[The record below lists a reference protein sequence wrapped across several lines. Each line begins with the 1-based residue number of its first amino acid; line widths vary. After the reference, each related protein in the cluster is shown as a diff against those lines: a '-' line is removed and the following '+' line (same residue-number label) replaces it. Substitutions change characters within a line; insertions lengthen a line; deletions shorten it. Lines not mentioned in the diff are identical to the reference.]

1 VAASP
6 IITRRKALSKWGPNV
21 RFGVRREVSR
31 VMSRLTIRARLVI
44 LSGALLCLLI
54 ATNLYLMHTL
64 AKNSTAVA
72 TETELSSIIESANGA
87 RIAFGEM
94 RYWLTDLAVSLLT
107 PSERSAAA
115 ARGRMNSYLDRLAL
129 RKPKLVAEIRS
140 ERDEF
145 EKSANDAVDQYTND
159 KRVIGNSLLAQA
171 RQHSVKVDELLT
183 SLINELKG
191 DLSAERNGI
200 VNDVTAATNRTLLAD
215 VFILALGIALT
226 FIILRSIAVPLHRL
240 VGAIDGLSAGDLSVP
255 IPRAG
260 SDEIGA
266 MAHTLALFRDSLRER
281 DRFAAEAEAQRK
293 TIAAAIATI
302 SEGFVLYDS
311 NDRIVL
317 FNEQFRA
324 IYPGLADIIKQGT
337 TFGEVLEAVVLR
349 SLVDLGNQSPQDWIA
364 ERRARREHS
373 GGFAEYRYG
382 GRYIRISERR
392 IQDGG
397 TVAVYSDITELR
409 QHNLELEQAR
419 ELSEVANRTKSQ
431 FLANMS
437 HELRTPLN
445 AIIGYSEILQEDAA
459 DGGQEHFITDLKK
472 IEGAGR
478 HLLGLINDIL
488 DLSKVEA
495 GKMEVFI
502 EEVDIPSLLE
512 EVGAII
518 RPLVGKSGNTL
529 ELHVAPEIGSIRTDR
544 TKVKQCLL
552 NVLSNA
558 SKFTQNGKLTLAIER
573 TERATVQMTIS
584 DTGIG
589 MSPEQLGRLFQAFS
603 QADASTTKK
612 FGGTGLGLAIT
623 RHFCRLLG
631 GDISATS
638 RAGQGSTFKIV
649 IQDQTAGPPRP
660 EATNG
665 LSAESTPNSNDDSA
679 SITVLVVDD
688 DAASRDLLTTNLKRE
703 GYRTV
708 QARGGDEALELALKL
723 RPDAITLD
731 VLMPKTDGWAVLGA
745 LKANPELCDIPVI
758 MVTVAPDRGIGLSL
772 GAAEVMTKPVD
783 RAELTALLRHLLSRE
798 GPILLVEDDLATR
811 ETVRSTIGKMGLT
824 VAEVTNGR
832 LALSWLA
839 ENPAPALILLD
850 LMMPEMDGFEFL
862 DTFNS
867 RADWR
872 HVPVVVI
879 TAKQLTAA
887 ERGLLAVRTVIEKGD
902 SIDRDIAAAIGKA
915 VGRRPARADIEM

>member
-1 VAASP
+1 
-6 IITRRKALSKWGPNV
+6 
-21 RFGVRREVSR
+21 
-31 VMSRLTIRARLVI
+31 MSRLTIRAKLI
-44 LSGALLCLLI
+44 LLSGALLCMLV
-54 ATNLYLMHTL
+54 ATNLYLTRTL
-64 AKNSTAVA
+64 SKNSAAVA
-72 TETELSSIIESANGA
+72 TETELSAIIETANGA
-87 RIAFGEM
+87 QIAFGEM

-107 PSERSAAA
+107 PSERNAAA
-115 ARGRMNSYLDRLAL
+115 ARSRMDGYLDRLEL
-129 RKPKLVAEIRS
+129 RKPKLVAVIRS

-145 EKSANDAVDQYTND
+145 EKSANDAVDKYTND
-159 KRVIGNSLLAQA
+159 QRVIGNSLLALA
-171 RQHSVKVDELLT
+171 RNHSVKVDELLN
-183 SLINELKG
+183 SLNNELRVE
-191 DLSAERNGI
+191 LTAERDQI
-200 VNDVTAATNRTLLAD
+200 INDVTAATNGTLIAD
-215 VFILALGIALT
+215 LLILVLGVLLT
-226 FIILRSIAVPLHRL
+226 FFILRSIAVPLHRL
-240 VGAIDGLSAGDLSVP
+240 VGAIDGLSAGNLSVP
-255 IPRAG
+255 IPSAG
-260 SDEIGA
+260 PDEIGA
-266 MAHTLALFRDSLRER
+266 MARTLALFRDSLKER
-281 DRFAAEAEAQRK
+281 DRFAAEAERQRK

-311 NDRIVL
+311 DDRIVL

-337 TFGEVLEAVVLR
+337 TFGEVLDAVISR
-349 SLVDLGNQSPQDWIA
+349 ALVDLGGQSPQEWIA
-364 ERRARREHS
+364 ERKARREHS

-382 GRYIRISERR
+382 GRYVRISERR
-392 IQDGG
+392 IQGGG

-409 QHNLELEQAR
+409 QHNIELEKAR

-459 DGGQEHFITDLKK
+459 ESGQDRIITDLKK
-472 IEGAGR
+472 IESAGR

-495 GKMEVFI
+495 GKMEVYI
-502 EEVDIPSLLE
+502 EEVEISSLLG

-518 RPLVGKSGNTL
+518 KPLVAKNGNTL
-529 ELHVAPEIGSIRTDR
+529 EMRVASDIGSLRTDR
-544 TKVKQCLL
+544 TKLKQCLL
-552 NVLSNA
+552 NVLSNG
-558 SKFTQNGKLTLAIER
+558 SKFTQDGKLTLAVER
-573 TERATVQMTIS
+573 TDRAMIQMTIS

-589 MSPEQLGRLFQAFS
+589 MSEEQLGRLFQTFS

-631 GDISATS
+631 GDISVAS
-638 RAGQGSTFKIV
+638 RVGEGSTFTI
-649 IQDQTAGPPRP
+649 IIPDQVVEP
-660 EATNG
+660 NG
-665 LSAESTPNSNDDSA
+665 SGMPVDFPQEPTLVSADEGKSP
-679 SITVLVVDD
+679 ITVLVVDD
-688 DAASRDLLTTNLKRE
+688 DPASRDLLTTNLRRE
-703 GYRTV
+703 GYQTV

-772 GAAEVMTKPVD
+772 GAAEVLTKPVD
-783 RAELTALLRHLLSRE
+783 RAELMSLLRNLLSRE
-798 GPILLVEDDLATR
+798 GPILLVEDDPATR
-811 ETVRSTIGKMGLT
+811 DTVRNTIEKMGLT

-839 ENPAPALILLD
+839 KNPAPALILLD
-850 LMMPEMDGFEFL
+850 LLMPEMDGFEFL

-867 RADWR
+867 RVDWR

-887 ERGLLAVRTVIEKGD
+887 ERGLLSVRTVIEKGD

-915 VGRRPARADIEM
+915 VGRRPARADTEM

>member
-1 VAASP
+1 
-6 IITRRKALSKWGPNV
+6 
-21 RFGVRREVSR
+21 
-31 VMSRLTIRARLVI
+31 MLV
-44 LSGALLCLLI
+44 
-54 ATNLYLMHTL
+54 ATNLYLTSKL
-64 AKNSTAVA
+64 ANSTAAVVR
-72 TETELSSIIESANGA
+72 ETELSGIIDSANNV

-107 PSERSAAA
+107 PSERSAKA
-115 ARGRMNSYLDRLAL
+115 ARGRMDGYLDQLAL
-129 RKPKLVAEIRS
+129 RKPELVAAVRI

-145 EKSANDAVDQYTND
+145 EKAANDAVDRYTNNQ
-159 KRVIGNSLLAQA
+159 RVLGNSLLAKA
-171 RQHSVKVDELLT
+171 RDHSVKVDELLT
-183 SLINELKG
+183 SLINSLREEL
-191 DLSAERNGI
+191 ATERDRI
-200 VNDVTAATNRTLLAD
+200 VADVTSATQRTLIAD
-215 VFILALGIALT
+215 LLIVALGVLLT
-226 FIILRSIAVPLHRL
+226 FVILRSIAVPLRQL
-240 VGAIDGLSAGDLSVP
+240 VGAIDGLSAGNLAVP
-255 IPRAG
+255 IPQA
-260 SDEIGA
+260 SPDEIGT
-266 MAHTLALFRDSLRER
+266 MARTLGLFRDSLKER

-311 NDRIVL
+311 EDRIVL
-317 FNEQFRA
+317 FNEQFRD
-324 IYPGLADIIKQGT
+324 IYPGLANIIKTGT
-337 TFGEVLEAVVLR
+337 TFAEVLEAVVSR
-349 SLVDLGNQSPQDWIA
+349 SLIDLGGQSPQDWIA
-364 ERRARREHS
+364 DRKARHAGS
-373 GGFAEYRYG
+373 GGLAEYRYG
-382 GRYIRISERR
+382 GRFVRISERR
-392 IQDGG
+392 IQGGG

-409 QHNLELEQAR
+409 KHNLELEEAR

-459 DGGQEHFITDLKK
+459 DNGQEQLVPDLKK

-495 GKMEVFI
+495 GKMDVFI
-502 EEVDIPSLLE
+502 EDVDISSLLD
-512 EVGAII
+512 EVTSII
-518 RPLVGKSGNTL
+518 TPLVAKNGNWL
-529 ELHVAPEIGSIRTDR
+529 DLRIGDSLGNMRTDR

-558 SKFTQNGKLTLAIER
+558 NKFTQDGLLTVEVLRLE
-573 TERATVQMTIS
+573 TVRPTIQMTIS

-589 MSPEQLGRLFQAFS
+589 MSEEQLGRLFQAFS

-631 GDISATS
+631 GDISVVS
-638 RAGQGSTFKIV
+638 RIGEGSTFTIV
-649 IQDQTAGPPRP
+649 LPDEVAYP
-660 EATNG
+660 ERSEIPIDLVQESESAYNG
-665 LSAESTPNSNDDSA
+665 KSP
-679 SITVLVVDD
+679 ITVLVVDD
-688 DAASRDLLTTNLKRE
+688 DPASRDLLTTNLRRE
-703 GYRTV
+703 GYQTV

-723 RPDAITLD
+723 KPDAITLD

-745 LKANPELCDIPVI
+745 LKANPKLCDIPVI

-783 RAELTALLRHLLSRE
+783 RAGLMSLLRNLLSRD

-811 ETVRSTIGKMGLT
+811 ETIRNTIQKMGLT

-867 RADWR
+867 RIDWR
-872 HVPVVVI
+872 HVPVVII

-887 ERGLLAVRTVIEKGD
+887 ERGLLSVRTVIEKGD
-902 SIDRDIAAAIGKA
+902 SIDRDIAAAVARA
-915 VGRRPARADIEM
+915 VGRRPARGAPDVII

>member
-1 VAASP
+1 MDC
-6 IITRRKALSKWGPNV
+6 
-21 RFGVRREVSR
+21 GVRGEVSR

-44 LSGALLCLLI
+44 LSGVLLCMLI
-54 ATNLYLMHTL
+54 ATNLYLMRTL
-64 AKNSTAVA
+64 AKNSTTVA
-72 TETELSSIIESANGA
+72 TETELSNIIDSANGA

-107 PSERSAAA
+107 PSERSAAT
-115 ARGRMNSYLDRLAL
+115 ARGRMNGYLDRLAL

-159 KRVIGNSLLAQA
+159 KRVIGNSLLAEA

-183 SLINELKG
+183 SLINELRG
-191 DLSAERNGI
+191 DLAAKRDGI
-200 VNDVTAATNRTLLAD
+200 VNDVTAATNRTLIAD

-255 IPRAG
+255 IPSAG

-266 MAHTLALFRDSLRER
+266 MARTLALFRNSLRER

-302 SEGFVLYDS
+302 SEGFALYDS

-317 FNEQFRA
+317 YNEQFRA
-324 IYPGLADIIKQGT
+324 IYPGLADIIKHGT
-337 TFGEVLEAVVLR
+337 TFGEVLEAVVSR

-392 IQDGG
+392 IQGGG

-518 RPLVGKSGNTL
+518 RPLVAKSGNAL
-529 ELHVAPEIGSIRTDR
+529 ELRVAPEIGSIRTDR

-558 SKFTQNGKLTLAIER
+558 NKFTQNGKLTLAIQR
-573 TERATVQMTIS
+573 TDRATVQMTIS

-631 GDISATS
+631 GDISAAS
-638 RAGQGSTFKIV
+638 RVGEGSTFTIV
-649 IQDQTAGPPRP
+649 IPDQAGEPPRP
-660 EATNG
+660 EATSE
-665 LSAESTPNSNDDSA
+665 LSAESTPNSNGDSA

-688 DAASRDLLTTNLKRE
+688 DAASRDLLSTNLRRE

-783 RAELTALLRHLLSRE
+783 RAELTALLSHLLSRD

-811 ETVRSTIGKMGLT
+811 ETVRSTIEKMGLT

-887 ERGLLAVRTVIEKGD
+887 ERGLLAVRTVIEKSA

-915 VGRRPARADIEM
+915 VGRHPARADIEM

>member
-1 VAASP
+1 
-6 IITRRKALSKWGPNV
+6 
-21 RFGVRREVSR
+21 
-31 VMSRLTIRARLVI
+31 
-44 LSGALLCLLI
+44 
-54 ATNLYLMHTL
+54 
-64 AKNSTAVA
+64 
-72 TETELSSIIESANGA
+72 
-87 RIAFGEM
+87 
-94 RYWLTDLAVSLLT
+94 
-107 PSERSAAA
+107 
-115 ARGRMNSYLDRLAL
+115 
-129 RKPKLVAEIRS
+129 
-140 ERDEF
+140 
-145 EKSANDAVDQYTND
+145 
-159 KRVIGNSLLAQA
+159 
-171 RQHSVKVDELLT
+171 
-183 SLINELKG
+183 
-191 DLSAERNGI
+191 
-200 VNDVTAATNRTLLAD
+200 
-215 VFILALGIALT
+215 
-226 FIILRSIAVPLHRL
+226 
-240 VGAIDGLSAGDLSVP
+240 
-255 IPRAG
+255 
-260 SDEIGA
+260 
-266 MAHTLALFRDSLRER
+266 
-281 DRFAAEAEAQRK
+281 
-293 TIAAAIATI
+293 
-302 SEGFVLYDS
+302 
-311 NDRIVL
+311 
-317 FNEQFRA
+317 
-324 IYPGLADIIKQGT
+324 
-337 TFGEVLEAVVLR
+337 VLEAVVSR

-364 ERRARREHS
+364 ERRARHEHS

-392 IQDGG
+392 IQGGG

-409 QHNLELEQAR
+409 RHNLELEQAR
-419 ELSEVANRTKSQ
+419 ELSEAANRTKSQ

-459 DGGQEHFITDLKK
+459 DGGQEQLVTDLKK

-518 RPLVGKSGNTL
+518 RPLVAKTGNTL
-529 ELHVAPEIGSIRTDR
+529 EIRLATEVGNIRTDR

-558 SKFTQNGKLTLAIER
+558 SKFTQNGKLTLEIKR
-573 TERATVQMTIS
+573 TDRAMVQMTIS

-589 MSPEQLGRLFQAFS
+589 MNPEQLNRLFQAFS

-631 GDISATS
+631 GDISVAS
-638 RAGQGSTFKIV
+638 RVGEGSTFTIV
-649 IQDQTAGPPRP
+649 IPDQAGWPPP
-660 EATNG
+660 HVASGEP
-665 LSAESTPNSNDDSA
+665 SIESTPNSNEDGFA
-679 SITVLVVDD
+679 ITVLVVDD
-688 DAASRDLLTTNLKRE
+688 DAASRDLLTTNLRRE
-703 GYRTV
+703 GYRAV
-708 QARGGDEALELALKL
+708 QARGGDEALELAVKL

-731 VLMPKTDGWAVLGA
+731 VLMPKTDGWAVLAA

-758 MVTVAPDRGIGLSL
+758 MVTVAPDRGVGLSL

-783 RAELTALLRHLLSRE
+783 RAELIALLRHLLASD
-798 GPILLVEDDLATR
+798 GPILLIEDDLATR
-811 ETVRSTIGKMGLT
+811 DTVRSTIEKMGLT
-824 VAEVTNGR
+824 VAEVANGR

-887 ERGLLAVRTVIEKGD
+887 ERSLLTARTVIEKAD
-902 SIDRDIAAAIGKA
+902 SIERDIAAAIDKA
-915 VGRRPARADIEM
+915 VGRRPARANIEINRQTKLQWGFDGKDFVG

>member
-1 VAASP
+1 
-6 IITRRKALSKWGPNV
+6 
-21 RFGVRREVSR
+21 
-31 VMSRLTIRARLVI
+31 MSRLTIRAKLI
-44 LSGALLCLLI
+44 LLSGALLCMLI
-54 ATNLYLMHTL
+54 ATNLYLTRTL
-64 AKNSTAVA
+64 SKNSAAVA
-72 TETELSSIIESANGA
+72 NETELSAIIETANGA
-87 RIAFGEM
+87 QIAFGEM

-107 PSERSAAA
+107 PSERNAAA
-115 ARGRMNSYLDRLAL
+115 ARSRMDGYLDRLAL
-129 RKPKLVAEIRS
+129 RKPKLVAVIRS

-145 EKSANDAVDQYTND
+145 EKSANDAVDKYTND
-159 KRVIGNSLLAQA
+159 QRVIGNSLLALA
-171 RQHSVKVDELLT
+171 RNHSVKVDELLN
-183 SLINELKG
+183 SLNNELRME
-191 DLSAERNGI
+191 LTAERDQI
-200 VNDVTAATNRTLLAD
+200 INDVTAATNGTLIAD
-215 VFILALGIALT
+215 LLILVLGVLLT
-226 FIILRSIAVPLHRL
+226 FFILRSIAVPLHRL

-255 IPRAG
+255 IPSAG
-260 SDEIGA
+260 PDEIGA
-266 MAHTLALFRDSLRER
+266 MARTLALFRDSLKER
-281 DRFAAEAEAQRK
+281 DSFAAEAERQRK

-311 NDRIVL
+311 DDRIVL
-317 FNEQFRA
+317 FNVQFRA
-324 IYPGLADIIKQGT
+324 IYPGLADIIRQGT
-337 TFGEVLEAVVLR
+337 TFGEILEAVISR
-349 SLVDLGNQSPQDWIA
+349 SLVDLGGQSPQEWIA
-364 ERRARREHS
+364 ERKARREHS

-382 GRYIRISERR
+382 GRYVRISERR
-392 IQDGG
+392 IQGGG

-409 QHNLELEQAR
+409 QHNIELEKAR

-459 DGGQEHFITDLKK
+459 ESGQDQIITDLKK
-472 IEGAGR
+472 IESAGR

-495 GKMEVFI
+495 GKMEVYI
-502 EEVDIPSLLE
+502 EEVEIPSLLG

-518 RPLVGKSGNTL
+518 RPLVAKNGNTL
-529 ELHVAPEIGSIRTDR
+529 EMRVASDIGSLRTDR
-544 TKVKQCLL
+544 TKLKQCLL
-552 NVLSNA
+552 NVLSNG
-558 SKFTQNGKLTLAIER
+558 SKFTQDGKLTLAVER
-573 TERATVQMTIS
+573 TDRAMIQMTIS

-589 MSPEQLGRLFQAFS
+589 MSEEQLGRLFQAFS

-631 GDISATS
+631 GDISVVS
-638 RAGQGSTFKIV
+638 RVGEGSTFTI
-649 IQDQTAGPPRP
+649 IIPDQVVEPKGSEMPVDFPQEPTPV
-660 EATNG
+660 
-665 LSAESTPNSNDDSA
+665 SADEGKSP
-679 SITVLVVDD
+679 ITVLVVDD
-688 DAASRDLLTTNLKRE
+688 DPVSRDLLTTNLRRE
-703 GYRTV
+703 GYQTV

-772 GAAEVMTKPVD
+772 GAAEVLTKPVD
-783 RAELTALLRHLLSRE
+783 RAELMSLLRNLLSRE
-798 GPILLVEDDLATR
+798 GPILLVEDDPATR
-811 ETVRSTIGKMGLT
+811 ETVRNTIEKMGLT

-839 ENPAPALILLD
+839 ENPTPALILLD

-867 RADWR
+867 RVDWR

-887 ERGLLAVRTVIEKGD
+887 ERGLLSVRTVIEKGD

-915 VGRRPARADIEM
+915 VGGRPARADTEM

>member
-1 VAASP
+1 M
-6 IITRRKALSKWGPNV
+6 I
-21 RFGVRREVSR
+21 F
-31 VMSRLTIRARLVI
+31 RLTIRTRLII
-44 LSGALLCLLI
+44 LSGALLCMLV
-54 ATNLYLMHTL
+54 ATNLYLTSKL
-64 AKNSTAVA
+64 ANNSAAVA
-72 TETELSSIIESANGA
+72 KETELSGIIDSANSA

-115 ARGRMNSYLDRLAL
+115 ARSRMDGSLEQLAL
-129 RKPKLVAEIRS
+129 RKPKLVAAVRA
-140 ERDEF
+140 ERTEF
-145 EKSANDAVDQYTND
+145 EKAANDAVDRYTND
-159 KRVIGNSLLAQA
+159 QRVLGNLMLAQA
-171 RQHSVKVDELLT
+171 RDHSVKVDQLLISLIDELRGELTAERHQIVADVTSATQRTLIADVLIVALGVLLT
-183 SLINELKG
+183 
-191 DLSAERNGI
+191 
-200 VNDVTAATNRTLLAD
+200 LL
-215 VFILALGIALT
+215 
-226 FIILRSIAVPLHRL
+226 ILRSIAVPLRQL
-240 VGAIDGLSAGDLSVP
+240 IRAIDGLSAGNLAVP
-255 IPRAG
+255 IPPA
-260 SDEIGA
+260 SPDEIGS
-266 MAHTLALFRDSLRER
+266 MAHTLGLFRDSLKER

-302 SEGFVLYDS
+302 SEGFVLYDAE
-311 NDRIVL
+311 DRIVL
-317 FNEQFRA
+317 FNEQFRD
-324 IYPGLADIIKQGT
+324 IYPGLADIIKPGT
-337 TFGEVLEAVVLR
+337 TFGQVLETVISR
-349 SLVDLGNQSPQDWIA
+349 SLVDLAGQSPQDWIA
-364 ERRARREHS
+364 ERKARHEQS

-382 GRYIRISERR
+382 GRFVRISERR
-392 IQDGG
+392 IQGGG

-409 QHNLELEQAR
+409 QQNLELEEAR

-459 DGGQEHFITDLKK
+459 DSGQEQIVPDLKK

-495 GKMEVFI
+495 GKMDVFI
-502 EEVDIPSLLE
+502 EDIDISSLLD
-512 EVGAII
+512 EVKSII
-518 RPLVGKSGNTL
+518 TPLVAKNGNKL
-529 ELHVAPEIGSIRTDR
+529 EVHLAEHIGSMRTDR

-558 SKFTQNGKLTLAIER
+558 SKFTQSGKLTVDVKRLETDHPMIQIA
-573 TERATVQMTIS
+573 IS

-589 MSPEQLGRLFQAFS
+589 MSEEQLGRLFQAFS

-612 FGGTGLGLAIT
+612 FGGTGLGLVIT

-631 GDISATS
+631 GDISVAS
-638 RAGQGSTFKIV
+638 RMGAGSTFTITLP
-649 IQDQTAGPPRP
+649 DQASEPHQSAAPAEADLELPRTNSIDTALN
-660 EATNG
+660 AV
-665 LSAESTPNSNDDSA
+665 
-679 SITVLVVDD
+679 TVLVVDD
-688 DAASRDLLTTNLKRE
+688 DPAARDLLTTNLGRE

-708 QARGGDEALELALKL
+708 QARGGEEALELARKL

-731 VLMPKTDGWAVLGA
+731 VLMPKKDGWSVLGA
-745 LKANPELCDIPVI
+745 LKADPELCDIPVI

-783 RAELTALLRHLLSRE
+783 RAELTSLLRQLLSRD
-798 GPILLVEDDLATR
+798 GPILVVEDDLATR
-811 ETVRSTIGKMGLT
+811 ETVRHTIEKMGLT

-832 LALSWLA
+832 LALAWLA
-839 ENPAPALILLD
+839 ANPAPAVILLD

-867 RADWR
+867 RAEWR

-887 ERGLLAVRTVIEKGD
+887 ERALLSGQARSVIRKGA
-902 SIDRDIAAAIGKA
+902 SIDRDIAEAIRKA
-915 VGRRPARADIEM
+915 VGQRPMHRASNPATSIVDNE

>member
-1 VAASP
+1 VLGRGWSRP
-6 IITRRKALSKWGPNV
+6 HRH
-21 RFGVRREVSR
+21 EVSR
-31 VMSRLTIRARLVI
+31 VIFRLTIRARLII
-44 LSGALLCLLI
+44 LSGALLCMLV
-54 ATNLYLMHTL
+54 ATNLYLTSKL
-64 AKNSTAVA
+64 ANNSAAVA
-72 TETELSSIIESANGA
+72 KETELSGIIDSANNA

-107 PSERSAAA
+107 PSERNASAA
-115 ARGRMNSYLDRLAL
+115 RSRMDGYLDQLAL
-129 RKPKLVAEIRS
+129 RKPKLVAAVRA
-140 ERDEF
+140 ERNEF
-145 EKSANDAVDQYTND
+145 EKAANDAVDRYTND
-159 KRVIGNSLLAQA
+159 QRVLGNSQLAQA
-171 RQHSVKVDELLT
+171 RDHSVKVDQLLISLIDELRQELTAERDQIVADVTSATHRTLIADLLIVALGVLLT
-183 SLINELKG
+183 L
-191 DLSAERNGI
+191 
-200 VNDVTAATNRTLLAD
+200 V
-215 VFILALGIALT
+215 
-226 FIILRSIAVPLHRL
+226 ILRSIAVPLRQL
-240 VGAIDGLSAGDLSVP
+240 IGAIDGLSAGNLAVP
-255 IPRAG
+255 IPPA
-260 SDEIGA
+260 SPDEIGS
-266 MAHTLALFRDSLRER
+266 MAHTLGLFRDSLKER

-302 SEGFVLYDS
+302 SEGFVLYDAE
-311 NDRIVL
+311 DRIVL
-317 FNEQFRA
+317 FNEQFRD
-324 IYPGLADIIKQGT
+324 IYPGLADIIKPGT
-337 TFGEVLEAVVLR
+337 TFGQMLETVISR
-349 SLVDLGNQSPQDWIA
+349 SLVDLAGQSPQDWIA
-364 ERRARREHS
+364 ERKARHEHS

-382 GRYIRISERR
+382 GRFVRISERR
-392 IQDGG
+392 IQGGG

-409 QHNLELEQAR
+409 QQNLELEEAR

-459 DGGQEHFITDLKK
+459 DSGQEQLVPDLKK

-495 GKMEVFI
+495 GKMDVFI
-502 EEVDIPSLLE
+502 EDIDISSLLD
-512 EVGAII
+512 EVKSII
-518 RPLVGKSGNTL
+518 TPLVAKNGNKL
-529 ELHVAPEIGSIRTDR
+529 ELHLADHIGSMRTDR

-558 SKFTQNGKLTLAIER
+558 SKFTQDGKLTVEVER
-573 TERATVQMTIS
+573 LETDRPMIQITIS

-589 MSPEQLGRLFQAFS
+589 MSEEQLGRLFQAFS

-631 GDISATS
+631 GDITVASQVGA
-638 RAGQGSTFKIV
+638 GSTFTITLP
-649 IQDQTAGPPRP
+649 DQAAEPHQSTAPVEADLELPRI
-660 EATNG
+660 
-665 LSAESTPNSNDDSA
+665 NSVDAAVNA
-679 SITVLVVDD
+679 VTVLVVDD
-688 DAASRDLLTTNLKRE
+688 DPAARDLLTTNLGRE

-708 QARGGDEALELALKL
+708 QARSGDEALELARKL

-731 VLMPKTDGWAVLGA
+731 VLMPKKDGWTVLGA
-745 LKANPELCDIPVI
+745 LKADPELCDIPVI

-783 RAELTALLRHLLSRE
+783 RAELTSLLRQLLSRD
-798 GPILLVEDDLATR
+798 GPILVVEDDLATR
-811 ETVRSTIGKMGLT
+811 ETVRHTIEKMGLT

-832 LALSWLA
+832 LALAWLA
-839 ENPAPALILLD
+839 ENPAPAVILLD

-887 ERGLLAVRTVIEKGD
+887 ERALLSGRARSVIRKGA
-902 SIDRDIAAAIGKA
+902 SIDRDIAEAIRKA
-915 VGRRPARADIEM
+915 VGQRPLRRVADAAT

>member
-1 VAASP
+1 VDGHAH
-6 IITRRKALSKWGPNV
+6 RH
-21 RFGVRREVSR
+21 EESR
-31 VMSRLTIRARLVI
+31 VIFRLTIRARLII
-44 LSGALLCLLI
+44 LSGVLLCMLV
-54 ATNLYLMHTL
+54 ATNLYLTSKL
-64 AKNSTAVA
+64 ANNSAAVA
-72 TETELSSIIESANGA
+72 KETELSGVIDSANSA

-107 PSERSAAA
+107 ASERNAAA
-115 ARGRMNSYLDRLAL
+115 AHSRMDGYLDQLAL
-129 RKPKLVAEIRS
+129 RKPKLVAAVRA
-140 ERDEF
+140 ERNEF
-145 EKSANDAVDQYTND
+145 EKTANDAVDRYTND
-159 KRVIGNSLLAQA
+159 QRVLGNSQLAQA
-171 RQHSVKVDELLT
+171 RDHSVKVDQLLISLIDELRQELTAERDQIVADVTSATHRTLIADLLIVALGVLLT
-183 SLINELKG
+183 F
-191 DLSAERNGI
+191 
-200 VNDVTAATNRTLLAD
+200 V
-215 VFILALGIALT
+215 
-226 FIILRSIAVPLHRL
+226 ILRSIAVPLRQL
-240 VGAIDGLSAGDLSVP
+240 IGAIDGLSAGNLAVP
-255 IPRAG
+255 IPPA
-260 SDEIGA
+260 SPDEIGS
-266 MAHTLALFRDSLRER
+266 MAHTLGLFRDSLKER

-302 SEGFVLYDS
+302 SEGFALYDAE
-311 NDRIVL
+311 DRIVL
-317 FNEQFRA
+317 FNEQFRD
-324 IYPGLADIIKQGT
+324 IYPGLADIIKPGT
-337 TFGEVLEAVVLR
+337 TFGQVLETVISR
-349 SLVDLGNQSPQDWIA
+349 SLVDLAGQSPQDWIA
-364 ERRARREHS
+364 ERKARHEHS

-382 GRYIRISERR
+382 GRFVRISERR
-392 IQDGG
+392 IQGGG

-409 QHNLELEQAR
+409 QQNLELEEAR

-459 DGGQEHFITDLKK
+459 DSGQELVPDLKK

-495 GKMEVFI
+495 GKMDVFI
-502 EEVDIPSLLE
+502 EDIDISSLLD
-512 EVGAII
+512 EVKSII
-518 RPLVGKSGNTL
+518 TPLVAKNGNKL
-529 ELHVAPEIGSIRTDR
+529 ELHLANHIGSMRTDR

-558 SKFTQNGKLTLAIER
+558 SKFTQDGKLIVEVER
-573 TERATVQMTIS
+573 LETDRAMIQIAIS

-589 MSPEQLGRLFQAFS
+589 MSEEQLGRLFQAFS

-631 GDISATS
+631 GDITVASQVGA
-638 RAGQGSTFKIV
+638 GSTFTITLPDRADDP
-649 IQDQTAGPPRP
+649 QQSTAPVEADLELPR
-660 EATNG
+660 TN
-665 LSAESTPNSNDDSA
+665 SADAAVNA
-679 SITVLVVDD
+679 VTVLVVDD
-688 DAASRDLLTTNLKRE
+688 DPAARDLLTTNLGRE

-708 QARGGDEALELALKL
+708 QARSGDEALELARKL

-731 VLMPKTDGWAVLGA
+731 VLMPKKDGWTVLGA
-745 LKANPELCDIPVI
+745 LKADSELCDIPVI

-783 RAELTALLRHLLSRE
+783 RAELTSLLRQLLSRD
-798 GPILLVEDDLATR
+798 GPILVVEDDLATR
-811 ETVRSTIGKMGLT
+811 ETVRHTIEKLGLT

-832 LALSWLA
+832 LALAWLA
-839 ENPAPALILLD
+839 ENPAPAVILLD

-887 ERGLLAVRTVIEKGD
+887 ERALLSGRARSVIRKGA
-902 SIDRDIAAAIGKA
+902 SIDRDIAEAIRKA
-915 VGRRPARADIEM
+915 VGQRPLRRVANAAT

>member
-1 VAASP
+1 
-6 IITRRKALSKWGPNV
+6 
-21 RFGVRREVSR
+21 
-31 VMSRLTIRARLVI
+31 MSHLTIRAKLI
-44 LSGALLCLLI
+44 FLSGALLCMLV
-54 ATNLYLMHTL
+54 ATNLYLTRTL
-64 AKNSTAVA
+64 SKNSAAVA
-72 TETELSSIIESANGA
+72 NETELSAVIDRANGA

-107 PSERSAAA
+107 PSERNAAA
-115 ARGRMNSYLDRLAL
+115 ARSRMDGYLDQLAI
-129 RKPKLVAEIRS
+129 RKPKLVAVIRS

-145 EKSANDAVDQYTND
+145 EKSANDAVDKYTND
-159 KRVIGNSLLAQA
+159 QRVIGNSLLALA
-171 RQHSVKVDELLT
+171 RNRSVKVDELLN
-183 SLINELKG
+183 SLISELRAE
-191 DLSAERNGI
+191 LAAERDQI
-200 VNDVTAATNRTLLAD
+200 VDDVTAATKGTLIAD
-215 VFILALGIALT
+215 LLILALGVLLT
-226 FIILRSIAVPLHRL
+226 FAILRSIAVPLHRL
-240 VGAIDGLSAGDLSVP
+240 VGAIDGLSAGNLSVP
-255 IPRAG
+255 IPPAG
-260 SDEIGA
+260 PDEIGA
-266 MAHTLALFRDSLRER
+266 MARTLALFRDSLKER
-281 DRFAAEAEAQRK
+281 DRFAAEAEGQRK

-311 NDRIVL
+311 DDRIVL

-337 TFGEVLEAVVLR
+337 TFTELLEAVISR
-349 SLVDLGNQSPQDWIA
+349 SLVDLGGQSPQEWIA
-364 ERRARREHS
+364 ERKARREHS

-382 GRYIRISERR
+382 GRYVRISERR
-392 IQDGG
+392 IQGGG

-445 AIIGYSEILQEDAA
+445 AIIGYSEILQEDAG
-459 DGGQEHFITDLKK
+459 DTGQEQLVPDLKK

-495 GKMEVFI
+495 GKMEVYI
-502 EEVDIPSLLE
+502 EEIELSSLLG

-518 RPLVGKSGNTL
+518 RPLVAKNGNTL
-529 ELHVAPEIGSIRTDR
+529 ETRMTGGIGTVRTDR
-544 TKVKQCLL
+544 TKLKQCLL

-558 SKFTQNGKLTLAIER
+558 SKFTQDGKLTLAIER
-573 TERATVQMTIS
+573 NDRAMIQITIS

-589 MSPEQLGRLFQAFS
+589 MSEEQLARLFQAFS

-631 GDISATS
+631 GDISVAS
-638 RAGQGSTFKIV
+638 RVGEGSTFTIV
-649 IQDQTAGPPRP
+649 IPDQA
-660 EATNG
+660 
-665 LSAESTPNSNDDSA
+665 AEPKRSDMPVDFSQEPAPQLADEDKSQV
-679 SITVLVVDD
+679 TVLVVDD
-688 DAASRDLLTTNLKRE
+688 DPASRDLLTTNLRRE
-703 GYRTV
+703 GYQTV

-731 VLMPKTDGWAVLGA
+731 VLMPKTDGWAVLSA

-783 RAELTALLRHLLSRE
+783 RAELISLLRNLLSRD
-798 GPILLVEDDLATR
+798 GPILLVEDDAATR
-811 ETVRSTIGKMGLT
+811 ETVRHTIEKMGLT

-862 DTFNS
+862 DTFKS
-867 RADWR
+867 RVDWR
-872 HVPVVVI
+872 HVPVIII
-879 TAKQLTAA
+879 TAKQLTPA
-887 ERGLLAVRTVIEKGD
+887 ERGLLSVRTVIEKGG
-902 SIDRDIAAAIGKA
+902 SIDRDVAAAIGKA
-915 VGRRPARADIEM
+915 VGRRPARASSAM

>member
-1 VAASP
+1 V
-6 IITRRKALSKWGPNV
+6 I
-21 RFGVRREVSR
+21 F
-31 VMSRLTIRARLVI
+31 RLTIRARLII
-44 LSGALLCLLI
+44 LSGALLCMLI
-54 ATNLYLMHTL
+54 ATNLYLTTKL
-64 AKNSTAVA
+64 ANNTAAVA
-72 TETELSSIIESANGA
+72 KETELSGIIDSANNV

-107 PSERSAAA
+107 PSERNAKA
-115 ARGRMNSYLDRLAL
+115 ARGRMDGYLDQLSL
-129 RKPKLVAEIRS
+129 RKPDLVAAVRA

-145 EKSANDAVDQYTND
+145 EKAANDAVDRYTNNQ
-159 KRVIGNSLLAQA
+159 RVLGNSLLAKA
-171 RQHSVKVDELLT
+171 RDHSVKVDELLI
-183 SLINELKG
+183 SLINNLRAEL
-191 DLSAERNGI
+191 ATERDQI
-200 VNDVTAATNRTLLAD
+200 VADVTSAAQRTVIADLLI
-215 VFILALGIALT
+215 VALGVLLT
-226 FIILRSIAVPLHRL
+226 FVVLRSIAVPLRQL
-240 VGAIDGLSAGDLSVP
+240 VGAIDGLSAGNLAVP
-255 IPRAG
+255 IPQA
-260 SDEIGA
+260 SPDEIGT
-266 MAHTLALFRDSLRER
+266 MAHTLGLFRDSLRER

-311 NDRIVL
+311 EDRIVL
-317 FNEQFRA
+317 FNEQFRD
-324 IYPGLADIIKQGT
+324 IYPGLADIIKTGT
-337 TFGEVLEAVVLR
+337 TFAEVLEAVVSR
-349 SLVDLGNQSPQDWIA
+349 SLIDLGGQSPQDWIA
-364 ERRARREHS
+364 DRKARHAGS
-373 GGFAEYRYG
+373 GGLAEYRYG
-382 GRYIRISERR
+382 GRFVRISERR
-392 IQDGG
+392 IQGGG

-409 QHNLELEQAR
+409 QQNLELEEAR

-459 DGGQEHFITDLKK
+459 DNGQEQLIPDLKK

-495 GKMEVFI
+495 GKMDVFI
-502 EEVDIPSLLE
+502 EDVDISSLLD
-512 EVGAII
+512 EVKSII
-518 RPLVGKSGNTL
+518 TPLVAKNGNRL
-529 ELHVAPEIGSIRTDR
+529 DLRIGDNLGNMRTDR

-558 SKFTQNGKLTLAIER
+558 SKFTQDGKLTVEVLRLEKDRPTI
-573 TERATVQMTIS
+573 QMTIS

-589 MSPEQLGRLFQAFS
+589 MSEEQLGRLFQAFS

-631 GDISATS
+631 GDISVAS
-638 RAGQGSTFKIV
+638 RIGEGSTFTIV
-649 IQDQTAGPPRP
+649 LPDHVADP
-660 EATNG
+660 ERSEMPIDLVQESAHESADNG
-665 LSAESTPNSNDDSA
+665 KS

-688 DAASRDLLTTNLKRE
+688 DPASRDLLTTNLRRE
-703 GYRTV
+703 GYQTI

-745 LKANPELCDIPVI
+745 LKANPKLCDIPVI

-783 RAELTALLRHLLSRE
+783 RAGLMSLLRNLLSRD
-798 GPILLVEDDLATR
+798 GPILLVEDDPATR
-811 ETVRSTIGKMGLT
+811 ETVRNTIQKMGLT

-867 RADWR
+867 RIDWR

-887 ERGLLAVRTVIEKGD
+887 ERGMLSVRTVIEKGD
-902 SIDRDIAAAIGKA
+902 SIDRDIAAAVAKA
-915 VGRRPARADIEM
+915 VGRRPARGGSDVII

>member
-1 VAASP
+1 
-6 IITRRKALSKWGPNV
+6 
-21 RFGVRREVSR
+21 
-31 VMSRLTIRARLVI
+31 MSRLTIRARLII
-44 LSGALLCLLI
+44 LSGLLLCMLV
-54 ATNLYLMHTL
+54 ATNLYLTRTL
-64 AKNSTAVA
+64 AKNSAAVA
-72 TETELSSIIESANGA
+72 TETELSSTIELANGA

-107 PSERSAAA
+107 PSERNAAA
-115 ARGRMNSYLDRLAL
+115 ARVRMDGYLDRLAL
-129 RKPKLVAEIRS
+129 RKPRLVAVIRA

-145 EKSANDAVDQYTND
+145 DKSANDAVDKYTND
-159 KRVIGNSLLAQA
+159 QRVIGNSLLAKA
-171 RQHSVKVDELLT
+171 RLHSVKVDELLT
-183 SLINELKG
+183 SLISELRAE
-191 DLSAERNGI
+191 LTAERDGI
-200 VNDVTAATNRTLLAD
+200 VSDVTAATKETLIAD
-215 VFILALGIALT
+215 LFILALAVVLT
-226 FIILRSIAVPLHRL
+226 FIILRSIAVPLRRL
-240 VGAIDGLSAGDLSVP
+240 VGAIDGLSAGNLSVP
-255 IPRAG
+255 IPLAG
-260 SDEIGA
+260 YDEIGA
-266 MAHTLALFRDSLRER
+266 MARTLALFRDSLKER
-281 DRFAAEAEAQRK
+281 DRLAAEAERQRK
-293 TIAAAIATI
+293 TMAAAIATI
-302 SEGFVLYDS
+302 SEGFVLFDAE
-311 NDRIVL
+311 DRIVL

-337 TFGEVLEAVVLR
+337 TFGEVLEAVVSR
-349 SLVDLGNQSPQDWIA
+349 SLVDLGNQSSGDWIA

-373 GGFAEYRYG
+373 GSFAEYRYG
-382 GRYIRISERR
+382 GRYVRISERR
-392 IQDGG
+392 IQGGG

-409 QHNLELEQAR
+409 QQNLELEKAR

-445 AIIGYSEILQEDAA
+445 AIIGYSEILQEDAV
-459 DGGQEHFITDLKK
+459 DNGQEQLVHDLKK

-495 GKMEVFI
+495 GKMEVFV
-502 EEVDIPSLLE
+502 EEIDISSLVE

-518 RPLVGKSGNTL
+518 RPLVAKNGNTL
-529 ELHVAPEIGSIRTDR
+529 ELRVAKDVGSMRTDR

-558 SKFTQNGKLTLAIER
+558 NKFTQNGKLTLAIER
-573 TERATVQMTIS
+573 TDRVMVQMTIS

-589 MSPEQLGRLFQAFS
+589 MSTEQVGRLFQAFS

-631 GDISATS
+631 GDISVAS
-638 RAGQGSTFKIV
+638 RVKEGSTFTIV
-649 IQDQTAGPPRP
+649 IPDQAAGSPRS
-660 EATNG
+660 EATIG
-665 LSAESTPNSNDDSA
+665 LSADPTINSQEDSGL
-679 SITVLVVDD
+679 ITVLVVDD
-688 DAASRDLLTTNLKRE
+688 DAASRDLLTTSLRRE

-731 VLMPKTDGWAVLGA
+731 VLMPKTDGWAVLGT
-745 LKANPELCDIPVI
+745 LKANPELCNIPVI

-783 RAELTALLRHLLSRE
+783 RAELTSLLRQLLSRD
-798 GPILLVEDDLATR
+798 GPILLVEDDLGTR
-811 ETVRSTIGKMGLT
+811 ETVRSTIEKMGLT

-887 ERGLLAVRTVIEKGD
+887 ERGLLAVCTIIEKGE
-902 SIDRDIAAAIGKA
+902 SIDRDIAAAIAKA
-915 VGRRPARADIEM
+915 VGRRPAPADIEI

>member
-1 VAASP
+1 
-6 IITRRKALSKWGPNV
+6 
-21 RFGVRREVSR
+21 
-31 VMSRLTIRARLVI
+31 M
-44 LSGALLCLLI
+44 LI
-54 ATNLYLMHTL
+54 ATNLYLTRTL

-72 TETELSSIIESANGA
+72 TETELSGIIESANGA

-107 PSERSAAA
+107 PSERNAAA
-115 ARGRMNSYLDRLAL
+115 ARGRMDGYLDQLAL
-129 RKPKLVAEIRS
+129 RKPKLVAVIRA

-145 EKSANDAVDQYTND
+145 EKSADDAVDKYTND
-159 KRVIGNSLLAQA
+159 QRVIGNSLLAQA
-171 RQHSVKVDELLT
+171 REHSIKVDESLT
-183 SLINELKG
+183 SLISELREE
-191 DLSAERNGI
+191 LTAERNRI
-200 VNDVTAATNRTLLAD
+200 VNDVTAATNGTLIAD
-215 VFILALGIALT
+215 LLILALGVMLT
-226 FIILRSIAVPLHRL
+226 LVILRSIAVPLRRL
-240 VGAIDGLSAGDLSVP
+240 VGAIDGLSAGNLSVP
-255 IPRAG
+255 IPPAG
-260 SDEIGA
+260 PDELGA
-266 MAHTLALFRDSLRER
+266 MARTLALFRDSLKER
-281 DRFAAEAEAQRK
+281 DRFAAEAERQRK

-311 NDRIVL
+311 EDRIVL
-317 FNEQFRA
+317 FNEQFRS

-337 TFGEVLEAVVLR
+337 TFGEVLEAVVSR

-364 ERRARREHS
+364 ERWARREHS

-382 GRYIRISERR
+382 NRYVRISERR
-392 IQDGG
+392 IQGGG

-459 DGGQEHFITDLKK
+459 DSGHEQLVPDLQK

-502 EEVDIPSLLE
+502 EQIEISSLLE
-512 EVGAII
+512 EVAAII
-518 RPLVGKSGNTL
+518 RPLVAKNGNTL
-529 ELHVAPEIGSIRTDR
+529 ELRVAKEIGSMRTDR

-558 SKFTQNGKLTLAIER
+558 SKFTQDGKLTLAVER
-573 TERATVQMTIS
+573 TDRAMVQMTIS

-589 MSPEQLGRLFQAFS
+589 MSTEQLGRLFQAFS

-631 GDISATS
+631 GDISVAS
-638 RAGQGSTFKIV
+638 RVGEGSIFTIL
-649 IQDQTAGPPRP
+649 IPDQAAEPQRSEPSI
-660 EATNG
+660 E
-665 LSAESTPNSNDDSA
+665 LSAEPTRNADEGSP

-688 DAASRDLLTTNLKRE
+688 DPASRDLLTTNLRRE

-745 LKANPELCDIPVI
+745 LKANPELRDIPVI

-772 GAAEVMTKPVD
+772 GAAEVLTKPVD
-783 RAELTALLRHLLSRE
+783 RAELTSLLRQLLSRD

-811 ETVRSTIGKMGLT
+811 ETVRNTIEKMGLA

-839 ENPAPALILLD
+839 ENPTPALILLD

-887 ERGLLAVRTVIEKGD
+887 ERGLLSVRTVIEKGD
-902 SIDRDIAAAIGKA
+902 TIDRDIAAAIGKA
-915 VGRRPARADIEM
+915 VGRRPVRVDAEI

>member
-1 VAASP
+1 MGCG
-6 IITRRKALSKWGPNV
+6 I
-21 RFGVRREVSR
+21 RREVSR
-31 VMSRLTIRARLVI
+31 LMSRFTIRTRLVI
-44 LSGALLCLLI
+44 LSGVLLCMLI
-54 ATNLYLMHTL
+54 STNLYLMRTL
-64 AKNSTAVA
+64 AKNSAAVA

-115 ARGRMNSYLDRLAL
+115 ARGRVNGNLDGLAL
-129 RKPKLVAEIRS
+129 RKPKLVAEIRN
-140 ERDEF
+140 ELDEF
-145 EKSANDAVDQYTND
+145 EKFANDAVDQYTND

-183 SLINELKG
+183 SLINELRG
-191 DLSAERNGI
+191 DLTAERDGI
-200 VNDVTAATNRTLLAD
+200 VNDVTAATNRTLIAD
-215 VFILALGIALT
+215 VFILALGFALT
-226 FIILRSIAVPLHRL
+226 FIILRSIAAPLHNL

-255 IPRAG
+255 IPSAG
-260 SDEIGA
+260 HDEIGA
-266 MAHTLALFRDSLRER
+266 MARTLALFRDSLRER

-311 NDRIVL
+311 DDRIVL
-317 FNEQFRA
+317 FNDQFRA
-324 IYPGLADIIKQGT
+324 IYPGLADIIKPGT
-337 TFGEVLEAVVLR
+337 TFGEVLEAVVSR
-349 SLVDLGNQSPQDWIA
+349 SLVDLGSQSPQDWMA

-382 GRYIRISERR
+382 GRYVRISERR
-392 IQDGG
+392 IQGGG

-409 QHNLELEQAR
+409 QHNLELEEAR
-419 ELSEVANRTKSQ
+419 ELSEVANQTKSQ

-459 DGGQEHFITDLKK
+459 DGGQEQFVPDLKK

-502 EEVDIPSLLE
+502 EEVDLPSLLE

-518 RPLVGKSGNTL
+518 RPLVVKSGNTL
-529 ELHVAPEIGSIRTDR
+529 ELSVAKDIGSMRTDR

-558 SKFTQNGKLTLAIER
+558 SKFTQNGKLVLAIKR
-573 TERATVQMTIS
+573 TDRAMVQMMIS

-589 MSPEQLGRLFQAFS
+589 MSAEQLGRIFQAFS

-631 GDISATS
+631 GDISVAS
-638 RAGQGSTFKIV
+638 RVGEGSTFTIV
-649 IQDQTAGPPRP
+649 IPDLVAELSQS
-660 EATNG
+660 EATIG
-665 LSAESTPNSNDDSA
+665 LSAEPTNSQEESG
-679 SITVLVVDD
+679 SITVLIVDD
-688 DAASRDLLTTNLKRE
+688 DAASRDLLTTSLRRE

-708 QARGGDEALELALKL
+708 QARGGDEALELASRL

-783 RAELTALLRHLLSRE
+783 RQELTSLLRHLLFRD

-811 ETVRSTIGKMGLT
+811 DTVRSTIEKMGLT

-872 HVPVVVI
+872 HVPVVII
-879 TAKQLTAA
+879 TAKQLTVA

-902 SIDRDIAAAIGKA
+902 SIDRDIAAAIAKA
-915 VGRRPARADIEM
+915 VGRRPAPADIEM

>member
-1 VAASP
+1 VDGHAH
-6 IITRRKALSKWGPNV
+6 RH
-21 RFGVRREVSR
+21 EESR
-31 VMSRLTIRARLVI
+31 VIFRLTIRARLII
-44 LSGALLCLLI
+44 LSGVLLCMLV
-54 ATNLYLMHTL
+54 ATNLYLTSKL
-64 AKNSTAVA
+64 ANNSAAVA
-72 TETELSSIIESANGA
+72 KETELSGVIDSANSA

-107 PSERSAAA
+107 ASERNAAA
-115 ARGRMNSYLDRLAL
+115 ARSRMDGYLDQLAL
-129 RKPKLVAEIRS
+129 RKPKLVAAVRV
-140 ERDEF
+140 ERNEF
-145 EKSANDAVDQYTND
+145 EKTANDAVDRYTND
-159 KRVIGNSLLAQA
+159 QRVLGNSQLAQA
-171 RQHSVKVDELLT
+171 RDHSVKVDQLLISLIDELRQELTAERDQIVADVTSATHRTLIADLLIVALGVLLT
-183 SLINELKG
+183 F
-191 DLSAERNGI
+191 
-200 VNDVTAATNRTLLAD
+200 V
-215 VFILALGIALT
+215 
-226 FIILRSIAVPLHRL
+226 ILRSIAVPLRQL
-240 VGAIDGLSAGDLSVP
+240 IGAIDGLSAGNLAVP
-255 IPRAG
+255 IPPA
-260 SDEIGA
+260 SPDEIGS
-266 MAHTLALFRDSLRER
+266 MAHTLGLFRDSLKER

-302 SEGFVLYDS
+302 SEGFVLYDAE
-311 NDRIVL
+311 DRIVL
-317 FNEQFRA
+317 FNEQFRD
-324 IYPGLADIIKQGT
+324 IYPGLADIIKPGT
-337 TFGEVLEAVVLR
+337 TFGQVLETVISR
-349 SLVDLGNQSPQDWIA
+349 SLVDLAGQSPQDWIS
-364 ERRARREHS
+364 ERKARHEHS

-382 GRYIRISERR
+382 GRFVRISERR
-392 IQDGG
+392 IQGGG

-409 QHNLELEQAR
+409 QQNLELEEAR

-459 DGGQEHFITDLKK
+459 DSGQEQLVPDLKK

-495 GKMEVFI
+495 GKMDVFI
-502 EEVDIPSLLE
+502 EDIDISPLLDEVKS
-512 EVGAII
+512 II
-518 RPLVGKSGNTL
+518 TPLVAKNGNKL
-529 ELHVAPEIGSIRTDR
+529 ELHLADHIGSMRTDR

-558 SKFTQNGKLTLAIER
+558 SKFTQDGKLTIEV
-573 TERATVQMTIS
+573 ERLETDRPMIQITIS

-589 MSPEQLGRLFQAFS
+589 MSEEQLGRLFQAFS

-631 GDISATS
+631 GDINVASQV
-638 RAGQGSTFKIV
+638 GVGSTFTITLP
-649 IQDQTAGPPRP
+649 DQAAEPHQSTASVEADLELPRISSVD
-660 EATNG
+660 AAVN
-665 LSAESTPNSNDDSA
+665 AV
-679 SITVLVVDD
+679 TVLVVDD
-688 DAASRDLLTTNLKRE
+688 DPAARDLLTTNLGRE

-708 QARGGDEALELALKL
+708 QARSGDEALELARKL

-731 VLMPKTDGWAVLGA
+731 VLMPKKDGWTVLGA
-745 LKANPELCDIPVI
+745 LKADPELCDIPVI

-783 RAELTALLRHLLSRE
+783 RAELTLLLRQILSRD
-798 GPILLVEDDLATR
+798 GPILVVEDDLATR
-811 ETVRSTIGKMGLT
+811 ETVRHTIEKMGLT

-832 LALSWLA
+832 LALAWLA
-839 ENPAPALILLD
+839 ENPAPAVILLD

-887 ERGLLAVRTVIEKGD
+887 ERALLSGRARSVIRKGA
-902 SIDRDIAAAIGKA
+902 SIDRDIAEAIRKA
-915 VGRRPARADIEM
+915 VG